1 MDKKRYVIDTNGL
14 ISFFSRVF
22 EDTPGFDGAPPISQR
37 TRSAIELAV
46 SPYEGGVLL
55 SVPSTVF
62 IEIYEKWLR
71 PGEFFR
77 KFFYEI
83 FTPLKQS
90 PNVEIRA
97 IDQEVL
103 ENLLTVGGCLAKH
116 DLHDKIVVASAIT
129 LECPI
134 ITVDHKI
141 IEFVGNGE
149 GKIPEVLN

>member
-1 MDKKRYVIDTNGL
+1 MEKKRYVIDTNGL

-22 EDTPGFDGAPPISQR
+22 EDAPEFDGAPPISQR

-46 SPYEGGVLL
+46 SPYEGSALL

-71 PGEFFR
+71 SGEFFH
-77 KFFYEI
+77 KFFYEV

-90 PNVEIRA
+90 PNIEIRA

-103 ENLLTVGGCLAKH
+103 ENLLDVDGCLAEH

-134 ITVDHKI
+134 ITVDQKI
-141 IEFVGNGE
+141 IEFVGSGKR
-149 GKIPEVLN
+149 KIPYVLN